1 MMPIPFSEAALSAD
15 EAFKQKAA
23 LQQMTDLLE
32 RVAVGKKHRTLTKS
46 DRRTLSQE
54 GYAQD
59 LVDNLVLVTQRIP
72 MKQLDGSSYQ
82 DQVQTGFTEAA
93 FDPSLYANRNI
104 STHLRNTHQGCC
116 AFCETN
122 LAASG
127 SELVV
132 SLRPASIV
140 FEQQTTVRSPY
151 WQQAYSATNLYLAC
165 PACAEQ
171 HKSANFPVAGARN
184 ANPALEQP
192 LLLAP
197 YTEQPRD
204 FIRFNPRNGAAY
216 PFDRVA
222 AFYLAQQQLDRSAVE
237 SLLWQ
242 NPDAI
247 PLQQDVSGKALSAA
261 TLDQDFLRWLAGHAD
276 DYPRGQANIDCFG
289 LNRRAL
295 VATRLAQAA
304 AVGCQLKALDMHS
317 TDPQTL
323 ATTLQALLTAQLQYR
338 SLALDVV
345 QSFLAQLAC
354 CGAVVGSTAQAKT
367 TDPQTTA
374 APAVVQ
380 GKPVSPS
387 ALGNLSESAWPKPD
401 FPLWLMSGLMYMM
414 FEHELQINDKR
425 RLVNL
430 SADDSTYGADHP
442 EKSLFI
448 AIDWWNDANKVIK
461 VKSNNHIWETS
472 FRELAASR
480 PLEVRNLFA
489 NNHLW
494 VEGVFP
500 PLL

>member
-32 RVAVGKKHRTLTKS
+32 RVAVGKKHRTLTRS

-72 MKQLDGSSYQ
+72 AKRLDGSSYQ

-104 STHLRNTHQGCC
+104 STHLHSTHQGCC

-122 LAASG
+122 LQASG
-127 SELVV
+127 SAVVV
-132 SLRPASIV
+132 SLRPPAIV
-140 FEQQTTVRSPY
+140 FDQQTTVRSPY
-151 WQQAYSATNLYLAC
+151 WQQAYRGDNLYLAC

-171 HKSANFPVAGARN
+171 HKSAYFPVTGARN
-184 ANPALEQP
+184 ANPALEQA

-197 YTEQPRD
+197 YSEQPRD
-204 FIRFNPRNGAAY
+204 FVRFNPRNGEAY
-216 PFDRVA
+216 PFDRIA
-222 AFYLAQQQLDRSAVE
+222 AFYLAQQQMDSAAVE
-237 SLLWQ
+237 ALLWQ
-242 NPDAI
+242 NPNAI
-247 PLQQDVSGKALSAA
+247 PLQQDAGGQPLSAA

-295 VATRLAQAA
+295 VANRLAQASA
-304 AVGCQLKALDMHS
+304 LASQLGGLDIRH

-323 ATTLQALLTAQLQYR
+323 ASRLKNLLQAQLQYR
-338 SLALDVV
+338 SLNLDVV
-345 QSFLAQLAC
+345 QSFLAQQAFSA
-354 CGAVVGSTAQAKT
+354 AVSEPPSGRIDANHALVPRSGLTAL
-367 TDPQTTA
+367 
-374 APAVVQ
+374 PASL
-380 GKPVSPS
+380 P
-387 ALGNLSESAWPKPD
+387 AWPKPE

-448 AIDWWNDANKVIK
+448 AVDWWNDRNKVIK

-472 FRELAASR
+472 FHELAASR

-500 PLL
+500 PLV